1 MMHQNILLHL
11 FIHLHVFIAGYLFT
25 ISIIYIDPAPHRY
38 SYRYRAIVL
47 IIALA
52 GHGILSKY
60 IYAYPP
66 TGVVTTQA
74 EIGGMLMYYGGD
86 LIDIILI
93 FIFCLQWFR
102 ASRPITIVH
111 KSVSF

>member
-1 MMHQNILLHL
+1 MSM
-11 FIHLHVFIAGYLFT
+11 
-25 ISIIYIDPAPHRY
+25 IYIDPA
-38 SYRYRAIVL
+38 RYRCSYIYRSIVL

-66 TGVVTTQA
+66 IGVISAQA
-74 EIGGMLMYYGGD
+74 EIGGMLIYYGED

-93 FIFCLQWFR
+93 FILCLQWFR
-102 ASRPITIVH
+102 ASRPRTKVNELLG
-111 KSVSF
+111 S

>member
-1 MMHQNILLHL
+1 MDSLYDELILMMHQSIFLHL

-25 ISIIYIDPAPHRY
+25 MSMIYIDPA
-38 SYRYRAIVL
+38 RYRCSYIYRSIVL

-66 TGVVTTQA
+66 IGV
-74 EIGGMLMYYGGD
+74 MPRRL
-86 LIDIILI
+86 
-93 FIFCLQWFR
+93 
-102 ASRPITIVH
+102 
-111 KSVSF
+111 K